1 MRSVEIEQHIAAL
14 QAEGTRLAAAVG
26 RADLNEPVPHLPDWT
41 VRDVLTHVGGVH
53 RWAAQ
58 IVGEAAPGMDN
69 AAGAAVGTG
78 PSDDELT
85 EWFVTGHAA
94 LVETLSAAPADLEC
108 FTFLP
113 APSPLAFWARR
124 QALETAVHRVDA
136 ESAAGPIAPLD
147 AALALDGIDEIL
159 LGFGARKRSFD
170 PGVIRL
176 EPGDGTPWQLDLS
189 ADGMTATRG
198 TNGDKTTDVTV
209 AGTASGV
216 YLWLWNR
223 PATVEITGDAT
234 VAEQWKQVRVR
245 WS

>member
-1 MRSVEIEQHIAAL
+1 MRFVEIEEHIAAL
-14 QAEGTRLAAAVG
+14 QAEGTRLGAVAG
-26 RADLNEPVPHLPDWT
+26 RADLSERVPHLPDWT
-41 VRDVLTHVGGVH
+41 VRDVVTHVGGVH

-78 PSDDELT
+78 PSDDELA
-85 EWFVTGHAA
+85 EWFVAGHAA
-94 LVETLSAAPADLEC
+94 LVETLSAAPRELAC

-124 QALETAVHRVDA
+124 QALETAVHRVDV

-147 AALALDGIDEIL
+147 PALALDGIDEIL
-159 LGFGARKRSFD
+159 LGFGARKRRFE
-170 PGVIRL
+170 PGVILL
-176 EPGDGTPWQLDLS
+176 EPEAGSPWRLS
-189 ADGMTATRG
+189 LGEEGLTATHA
-198 TNGDKTTDVTV
+198 TDGDKAADVTV
-209 AGTASGV
+209 AGTASDV

-223 PATVEITGDAT
+223 PATVEISGDHA
-234 VAEQWKQVRVR
+234 VADQWKRVRVR